1 MEKIESKTEWL
12 RSLKRGETKVGQL
25 SSPKECHTLSVL
37 IARFN
42 IEEARYKGIRITAT
56 YDKSNCR
63 ATITGNKI
71 DFYNHKNK

>member
-25 SSPKECHTLSVL
+25 SSPKDCHSLSVL

-42 IEEARYKGIRITAT
+42 VEEARYKGIRVTAT
-56 YDKSNCR
+56 YDRSNSR
-63 ATITGNKI
+63 ATITANKI
-71 DFYNHKNK
+71 DFYNPLNQ